1 MKKLEDWARSSC
13 RGPAGGDKRT
23 RTHCWDFGENGSK
36 REGGTK
42 KFSTVCKKA
51 KEEAVIGGE
60 GKGQRALGKRR
71 LRNFQVYIILREAV
85 WGKRGKYQ
93 ESYQFGVLK
102 RNAQFH

>member
-1 MKKLEDWARSSC
+1 VKKLEDWGRSSC
-13 RGPAGGDKRT
+13 RGTAGGDKP
-23 RTHCWDFGENGSK
+23 HPYPLLGFWGKWIK

-102 RNAQFH
+102 RNA